1 MLQPKADAWSGYR
14 LWTVWGLVLCGVFTG
29 LAVLGASVPVI
40 LCVGFPVLVVSLFLL
55 VVLLLEEPLSIISD
69 QLNEITRELKK
80 R

>member
-1 MLQPKADAWSGYR
+1 MSGYR
-14 LWTVWGLVLCGVFTG
+14 VWIVWGLALCGIFAG

-55 VVLLLEEPLSIISD
+55 VVLLLEEPLSVISS
-69 QLNEITRELKK
+69 QLNEITQELKK